1 MSDPHE
7 TDRAQLVQRL
17 RRDRCA
23 CLVLAEVLEKIA
35 EEPEADKARQMD
47 RIYGAAYLIDMV
59 GASVDMAHLT
69 LMTEEI
75 TAR

>member
-1 MSDPHE
+1 MSDALE

-35 EEPEADKARQMD
+35 EEPADDKARQMD
-47 RIYGAAYLIDMV
+47 RLYGVAYLFDLV
-59 GASVDMAHLT
+59 GLSVDQAHLT
-69 LMTEEI
+69 LMNEKP
-75 TAR
+75 AR